1 MDARLRR
8 NLPRAIALLAVAA
21 SAAILVGA
29 SHAAIV
35 DYDQVATLGSGDYQF
50 VDGSVQWSYTS
61 TAISARLQGKIREN
75 NDNGSC
81 ARMRMEYF
89 NDGVSIAT
97 KVGAHYCGADNK
109 TWYYTIDLNN
119 YSDPNIDLVKV
130 SLQKEQ
136 TANSGDWEIVES
148 AYFSPTLEQDTVKL
162 SSDGIDFGDG
172 NWGVDGPLGSATVDW
187 QQGEGMILT
196 PRIRGYLYLNN
207 VAGLCARIDMIYQSH
222 SATLD
227 EEHSGRACAPDNS
240 RYAATIDT
248 APFTSDQIYDV
259 IIKLQTQSSD
269 GSWHD
274 VPDYYAK
281 DTVLIDAGY

>member
-1 MDARLRR
+1 MFARLRR
-8 NLPRAIALLAVAA
+8 NLPRAIALLALAA
-21 SAAILVGA
+21 AAAILTGA
-29 SHAAIV
+29 AHATVV
-35 DYDQVATLGSGDYQF
+35 DYDTVATLGSGDYEF
-50 VDGSVQWSYTS
+50 VDGSVQWSYGAN
-61 TAISARLQGKIREN
+61 AIWARLQGKLRMN

-97 KVGAHYCGADNK
+97 KVGAHYCGTDNK

-119 YSDPNIDLVKV
+119 YSDPSIDLVKV

-136 TANSGDWEIVES
+136 TETSDWEIVES
-148 AYFSPTLEQDTVKL
+148 AYFKPTLLQDTVKL
-162 SSDGIDFGDG
+162 SSDGVDFGDS
-172 NWGVDGPLGSATVDW
+172 NWGVGGPLGSATVDW
-187 QQGEGMILT
+187 QQGDGMNLT
-196 PRIRGYLYLNN
+196 PRIRGTLYLNN
-207 VAGLCARIDMIYQSH
+207 VAGLCARIDMVYESTTAIIG
-222 SATLD
+222 

-248 APFTSDQIYDV
+248 APLTSDQIYDV
-259 IIKLQTQSSD
+259 LVKLQTQSAD

-281 DTVLIDAGY
+281 GDAYISADF